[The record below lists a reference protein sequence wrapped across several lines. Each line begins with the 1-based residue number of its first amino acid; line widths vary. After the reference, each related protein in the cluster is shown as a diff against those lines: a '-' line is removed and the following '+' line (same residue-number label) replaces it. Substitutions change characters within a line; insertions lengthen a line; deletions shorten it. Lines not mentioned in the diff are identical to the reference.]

1 VIWLTVGNAGT
12 GSIAE
17 LLQRHAGTIEQF
29 GANSEESLLVLETGQ
44 PEGV

>member
-1 VIWLTVGNAGT
+1 VK
-12 GSIAE
+12 
-17 LLQRHAGTIEQF
+17 LLFDANLSPKL